1 MRDRTRIAG
10 KRRPWLSIAI
20 LLAGIVAAAI
30 AWLNWTGEDEV
41 DVVGTMITGFQ
52 KQNSLTVFSA
62 QVVTVNTRVQPR
74 AFGLLS
80 SRQTAIIPA
89 SVEYR
94 LDQSRLTPDR
104 FRWDAATQ
112 SLSLTLPGL
121 TITKPNLDGARAQ
134 YFRDG
139 LPMNNALRDAMAR
152 ASAQGAAAEA
162 VRQARSAQVQ
172 NLARAAAKEAMTQN
186 LLLPLRAAGF
196 DRATVTVRF
205 ADEPGAAPPS
215 FLDASRPV
223 SEVLR
228 ERARTT
234 PATTPSS

>member
-1 MRDRTRIAG
+1 MRFVGAR
-10 KRRPWLSIAI
+10 KRRPWLAAAI
-20 LLAGIVAAAI
+20 LLAGLAAAAI
-30 AWLNWTGEDEV
+30 AYLRWTGEDKV
-41 DVVGTMITGFQ
+41 DVVGTMISGFQ
-52 KQNSLTVFSA
+52 KQNSLAVFSA
-62 QVVTVNTRVQPR
+62 QVVTVNTRTEPR
-74 AFGLLS
+74 AFGLLQ

-89 SVEYR
+89 TVEYR

-112 SLSLTLPGL
+112 SLQLTLPGL
-121 TITKPNLDGARAQ
+121 TITRPNLDVARAQ

-139 LPMNNALRDAMAR
+139 LPMSDALRDRLAR
-152 ASAQGAAAEA
+152 EGAAAATQEA
-162 VRQARSAQVQ
+162 VRQASAPQVQ

-196 DRATVTVRF
+196 DRARVTVRF
-205 ADEPGAAPPS
+205 ADEPGAGDPS

-223 SEVLR
+223 EDVLR
-228 ERARTT
+228 ERARMT